1 MKFTQIFLNEK
12 KSGIDQ
18 FLLTSSNPWMEYKDG
33 KRTDQRLGTTYEV
46 ALPHRMLEKMTVHVK
61 DDEGSLKPKMQ
72 EVRFTNLQVTIY
84 PNYRDPRELG
94 VKATADTIQEIKKH
108 E

>member
-1 MKFTQIFLNEK
+1 MKFSKIYIDTK
-12 KSGIDQ
+12 KSGIDE
-18 FLLTSSNPWMEYKDG
+18 FLLTGLTPWFEYKDG
-33 KRTDQRLGTTYEV
+33 KRTDKRLGSTFEV
-46 ALPHRMLEKMTVHVK
+46 ALPHRMLAKMTVHVK
-61 DDEGSLKPKMQ
+61 DDEGSLKPVMQ